1 MEALLWPLLSLILP
15 FAIRNG
21 KGKYFSSISFN
32 AASRLSETSCG
43 VPLPSRLAF
52 LNKSDP
58 FLYQLLGFKTSNKHF
73 YTKALQHKSYDSNN
87 NNERLEFL
95 GDSILGCVI
104 SSELYQRFP
113 LIDEGQLS
121 RLRSY
126 LVRGQTLAKLAKTIK
141 LSETLV
147 LGQGELKSGG
157 FRRESIQADAFEAIL
172 GAIFLDSD
180 YLTVSSV
187 VLKLYKDLLN
197 DASPE
202 DSLKD
207 FKTQLQELLQKKGYS
222 LPQYELIK
230 TKGQDHDAIFYVRCI
245 VSEYDLEVEREAK
258 SIKRAEQACA
268 ESLLERLASS

>member
-1 MEALLWPLLSLILP
+1 MDKLQKNISYKFNNIDLLKQALTHRSV
-15 FAIRNG
+15 
-21 KGKYFSSISFN
+21 S
-32 AASRLSETSCG
+32 
-43 VPLPSRLAF
+43 
-52 LNKSDP
+52 
-58 FLYQLLGFKTSNKHF
+58 KH
-73 YTKALQHKSYDSNN
+73 

-104 SSELYQRFP
+104 SRELYQRFP

-121 RLRSY
+121 RLRSS
-126 LVRGQTLAKLAKTIK
+126 LVKGQTLAKLAKIIH

-180 YLTVSSV
+180 FLTVSKII
-187 VLKLYKDLLN
+187 LKLYEDLLN
-197 DASPE
+197 DTSPE

-207 FKTQLQELLQKKGYS
+207 FKTQLQELLQKKGLS
-222 LPQYELIK
+222 LPQYEVIK
-230 TKGQDHDAIFYVRCI
+230 TKGQDHNAIFYVRCI
-245 VSEYDLEVEREAK
+245 ISEYDLKVEKEAK

-268 ESLLERLASS
+268 EYLLERLSSL

>member
-1 MEALLWPLLSLILP
+1 MNKLQKNISYQFNNIELLKQALTHRSV
-15 FAIRNG
+15 G
-21 KGKYFSSISFN
+21 K
-32 AASRLSETSCG
+32 
-43 VPLPSRLAF
+43 
-52 LNKSDP
+52 
-58 FLYQLLGFKTSNKHF
+58 
-73 YTKALQHKSYDSNN
+73 N

-104 SSELYQRFP
+104 SGELYQRFP
-113 LIDEGQLS
+113 SIDEGQLS
-121 RLRSY
+121 RLRSH
-126 LVRGQTLAKLAKTIK
+126 LVKGQTLAKIAKVIN

-180 YLTVSSV
+180 YSTVRSV
-187 VLKLYKDLLN
+187 ILKLYEDLLD

-207 FKTQLQELLQKKGYS
+207 FKTQLQELLQKKGHS
-222 LPQYELIK
+222 LPQYELID
-230 TKGQDHDAIFYVRCI
+230 TKGKDHNAIFYVRCI
-245 VSEYDLEVEREAK
+245 ISEYGLEVEREAK

-268 ESLLERLASS
+268 ESLLERFTSL

>member
-1 MEALLWPLLSLILP
+1 MDKLQKNISYQFNNVELLKQALTHRSVS
-15 FAIRNG
+15 
-21 KGKYFSSISFN
+21 KK
-32 AASRLSETSCG
+32 
-43 VPLPSRLAF
+43 
-52 LNKSDP
+52 
-58 FLYQLLGFKTSNKHF
+58 
-73 YTKALQHKSYDSNN
+73 

-95 GDSILGCVI
+95 GDSILGCII
-104 SSELYQRFP
+104 SRELYQRFP

-121 RLRSY
+121 RLRSH
-126 LVRGQTLAKLAKTIK
+126 LVRGQTLAKLAKTIN

-180 YLTVSSV
+180 YLTVSGV
-187 VLKLYKDLLN
+187 VLKLYEDLLN

-222 LPQYELIK
+222 LPQYKLIK

-268 ESLLERLASS
+268 EFLLERLASS

>member
-1 MEALLWPLLSLILP
+1 MDKLQKNISYQFNNIELLKQALTHRSV
-15 FAIRNG
+15 
-21 KGKYFSSISFN
+21 S
-32 AASRLSETSCG
+32 
-43 VPLPSRLAF
+43 
-52 LNKSDP
+52 
-58 FLYQLLGFKTSNKHF
+58 KT
-73 YTKALQHKSYDSNN
+73 

-104 SSELYQRFP
+104 SRELYQRFP

-187 VLKLYKDLLN
+187 VLKLYKNLLN

-230 TKGQDHDAIFYVRCI
+230 TKGQDHDAIFYVRSI
-245 VSEYDLEVEREAK
+245 VSEYDLEVVKEAK

-268 ESLLERLASS
+268 ESLLDRLTSL

>member
-1 MEALLWPLLSLILP
+1 MDKLQKNISYQFNNIDLLKQALTHRSV
-15 FAIRNG
+15 
-21 KGKYFSSISFN
+21 S
-32 AASRLSETSCG
+32 
-43 VPLPSRLAF
+43 
-52 LNKSDP
+52 
-58 FLYQLLGFKTSNKHF
+58 KH
-73 YTKALQHKSYDSNN
+73 

-104 SSELYQRFP
+104 SRELYQRFP

-121 RLRSY
+121 RLRSS
-126 LVRGQTLAKLAKTIK
+126 LVKGQTLAKLAKIIN

-172 GAIFLDSD
+172 AAIFLDSD
-180 YLTVSSV
+180 FLTVSSII
-187 VLKLYKDLLN
+187 LKLYENLLN

-207 FKTQLQELLQKKGYS
+207 FKTQLQELLQKKGLS
-222 LPQYELIK
+222 LPQYELMK
-230 TKGQDHDAIFYVRCI
+230 TKGQDHNAIFYVRCI
-245 VSEYDLEVEREAK
+245 INEYDLKVEKEAK

-268 ESLLERLASS
+268 ESLLERLSSL

>member
-1 MEALLWPLLSLILP
+1 MDKLQKKIFYQFNNVDLLKQALTHRSVS
-15 FAIRNG
+15 
-21 KGKYFSSISFN
+21 K
-32 AASRLSETSCG
+32 
-43 VPLPSRLAF
+43 
-52 LNKSDP
+52 
-58 FLYQLLGFKTSNKHF
+58 
-73 YTKALQHKSYDSNN
+73 N

-104 SSELYQRFP
+104 SCELYQRFP

-121 RLRSY
+121 RLRSS
-126 LVRGQTLAKLAKTIK
+126 LVKGQTLAKLAKTIH

-187 VLKLYKDLLN
+187 VLKLYDDLLN
-197 DASPE
+197 DVSPE

-207 FKTQLQELLQKKGYS
+207 FKTQLQELLQKKGHS
-222 LPQYELIK
+222 LPQYELMK

-245 VSEYDLEVEREAK
+245 VSEYDLEVEKNAK

-268 ESLLERLASS
+268 ESLIERLASS

>member
-1 MEALLWPLLSLILP
+1 MDKLQKNISYQFNNVELLKQALTHRSVS
-15 FAIRNG
+15 
-21 KGKYFSSISFN
+21 KK
-32 AASRLSETSCG
+32 
-43 VPLPSRLAF
+43 
-52 LNKSDP
+52 
-58 FLYQLLGFKTSNKHF
+58 
-73 YTKALQHKSYDSNN
+73 

-95 GDSILGCVI
+95 GDSILGCII
-104 SSELYQRFP
+104 SRELYQRFP

-126 LVRGQTLAKLAKTIK
+126 LVRGQTLAKLAKTIN

-157 FRRESIQADAFEAIL
+157 FRRESIQADAFEAVL

-180 YLTVSSV
+180 YLTVSGV
-187 VLKLYKDLLN
+187 VLKLYEDLLN

>member
-1 MEALLWPLLSLILP
+1 MDKLQKNISYQFNNVELLKQALTHRSVS
-15 FAIRNG
+15 
-21 KGKYFSSISFN
+21 KK
-32 AASRLSETSCG
+32 
-43 VPLPSRLAF
+43 
-52 LNKSDP
+52 
-58 FLYQLLGFKTSNKHF
+58 
-73 YTKALQHKSYDSNN
+73 

-95 GDSILGCVI
+95 GDSILGCII

-126 LVRGQTLAKLAKTIK
+126 LVRGQTLAKLAKTIN

-180 YLTVSSV
+180 YLTVSGV
-187 VLKLYKDLLN
+187 VLKLYEDLLN

>member
-1 MEALLWPLLSLILP
+1 MTQLRRQLQFDYQYL
-15 FAIRNG
+15 
-21 KGKYFSSISFN
+21 ISFMDKLQKN
-32 AASRLSETSCG
+32 IS
-43 VPLPSRLAF
+43 
-52 LNKSDP
+52 
-58 FLYQLLGFKTSNKHF
+58 YQFNNIDLLKQ
-73 YTKALQHKSYDSNN
+73 ALTHRSVSKN

-104 SSELYQRFP
+104 SRELYQRFP

-230 TKGQDHDAIFYVRCI
+230 TKGQDHDAIFYVRSI
-245 VSEYDLEVEREAK
+245 VSEYDLEVVKEAK

-268 ESLLERLASS
+268 ESLLERLTSL

>member
-1 MEALLWPLLSLILP
+1 MTQLRRQLQFDYQYL
-15 FAIRNG
+15 
-21 KGKYFSSISFN
+21 ISFMDKLQKN
-32 AASRLSETSCG
+32 IS
-43 VPLPSRLAF
+43 
-52 LNKSDP
+52 
-58 FLYQLLGFKTSNKHF
+58 YQFNNIDLLKQ
-73 YTKALQHKSYDSNN
+73 ALTHRSVSKN

-104 SSELYQRFP
+104 SRELYQRFP

-121 RLRSY
+121 RLRSN
-126 LVRGQTLAKLAKTIK
+126 LVKGQTLAKLAKTIN

-187 VLKLYKDLLN
+187 VLKLYEDLLN

>member
-1 MEALLWPLLSLILP
+1 MDKLQKNISYQFNNIDLLKQALTHRSV
-15 FAIRNG
+15 
-21 KGKYFSSISFN
+21 S
-32 AASRLSETSCG
+32 
-43 VPLPSRLAF
+43 
-52 LNKSDP
+52 
-58 FLYQLLGFKTSNKHF
+58 KH
-73 YTKALQHKSYDSNN
+73 

-104 SSELYQRFP
+104 SRELYQRFP

-121 RLRSY
+121 RLRSS
-126 LVRGQTLAKLAKTIK
+126 LVKGQTLAKLAKIIN
-141 LSETLV
+141 LSDTLV

-180 YLTVSSV
+180 FLTVSSII
-187 VLKLYKDLLN
+187 LKLYENLLN

-207 FKTQLQELLQKKGYS
+207 FKTQLQELLQKKGLS
-222 LPQYELIK
+222 LPQYELMK
-230 TKGQDHDAIFYVRCI
+230 TKGQDHNAIFYVRCI
-245 VSEYDLEVEREAK
+245 INEYDLKVEKEAK

-268 ESLLERLASS
+268 ESLLERLSSL

>member
-1 MEALLWPLLSLILP
+1 MTQLRRQLQFDYQYL
-15 FAIRNG
+15 
-21 KGKYFSSISFN
+21 ISFMDKLQKN
-32 AASRLSETSCG
+32 IS
-43 VPLPSRLAF
+43 
-52 LNKSDP
+52 
-58 FLYQLLGFKTSNKHF
+58 YQFNNIDLLKQ
-73 YTKALQHKSYDSNN
+73 ALTHRSVSKN

-104 SSELYQRFP
+104 SRELYQRFP

-121 RLRSY
+121 RLRSS
-126 LVRGQTLAKLAKTIK
+126 LVKGQTLAKLAKTIN

-187 VLKLYKDLLN
+187 VLKLYDDLLN
-197 DASPE
+197 DVSPE

-207 FKTQLQELLQKKGYS
+207 FKTQLQELLQKKGHS

-245 VSEYDLEVEREAK
+245 VSEYDLEVERDAK

-268 ESLLERLASS
+268 ESLIERLASL